1 MKRAAW
7 MKLPSIVAFRKL
19 GLGARW
25 KFRGYQHGIWGDAAA
40 AVQQIREAR
49 TADPRN
55 VLVVALDGRNAY
67 NAASRRKIL
76 ETTFGDESLR
86 RIWGI
91 SCLVLGTPGILHVFD
106 GEQAVTMESQ
116 GG

>member
-1 MKRAAW
+1 MTHETCGLDEALHRGF
-7 MKLPSIVAFRKL
+7 SV

-25 KFRGYQHGIWGDAAA
+25 KFRGYQHGFGEMPRPLFNRSESED
-40 AVQQIREAR
+40 RR
-49 TADPRN
+49 PRN